1 MESSARESLQK
12 KCSSNFKIQKSG
24 SKCRTFLLS
33 FPWNYR
39 KLVFVIDFHKTHI
52 FQIEIFAYPIAH
64 PWKNIVNKVY

>member
-1 MESSARESLQK
+1 MQSSARESLQK
-12 KCSSNFKIQKSG
+12 KCSSNFKIH
-24 SKCRTFLLS
+24 
-33 FPWNYR
+33 R